1 MPTVKNIVSTVAHPA
16 FSGGDRRLAA
26 ELNALLRRY
35 RPHCLDSVKFG
46 EVPPEGAMTL
56 AEWSRPEAF
65 QRLVRRYGNE
75 LYRQHPDKPHEEK
88 PLQSLWAQWYFG
100 LLVPPL
106 MLVSLKHV
114 VLLDCSPSRIYVEFH
129 ASKGHPAVFYIAP
142 QALAPEMA
150 GDSPRARLERLLHQ
164 HIAPVINTL
173 DSFGALNA
181 RLTWNNTGYLMHW
194 FLGEMAPLIA
204 PDQLGQLR
212 HDLFFSRS
220 LLDGGE
226 NPLYR
231 TIIPRGGLMR
241 RRSCCQRYRIP
252 DVARCGDCTLNEV

>member
-1 MPTVKNIVSTVAHPA
+1 MPTKNIVSTVEPPA
-16 FSGGDRRLAA
+16 FSGGDRALAA
-26 ELNALLRRY
+26 ELSDLLRQH

-46 EVPPEGAMTL
+46 EPPPAGSMPL
-56 AEWSRPEAF
+56 AEWSQPAVF
-65 QRLVRRYGNE
+65 NPLVQRYGDD
-75 LYRQHPDKPHEEK
+75 LYRDYPDSQREGK

-106 MLVSLKHV
+106 MLVLLKHAAV
-114 VLLDCSPSRIYVEFH
+114 LDCSPNQIHVGFH
-129 ASKGHPAVFYIAP
+129 HKGHPATFYIATR
-142 QALAPEMA
+142 ALPSASA

-173 DSFGALNA
+173 DSFGELNA
-181 RLTWNNTGYLMHW
+181 RLAWNNTGYLMYW
-194 FLGEMAPLIA
+194 FLGEMKALMPQDELTR
-204 PDQLGQLR
+204 LSN
-212 HDLFFSRS
+212 DLFFSRS

-231 TIIPRGGLMR
+231 TVIPRSGIIQ

-252 DVARCGDCTLNEV
+252 GVMRCQDCTLNKV